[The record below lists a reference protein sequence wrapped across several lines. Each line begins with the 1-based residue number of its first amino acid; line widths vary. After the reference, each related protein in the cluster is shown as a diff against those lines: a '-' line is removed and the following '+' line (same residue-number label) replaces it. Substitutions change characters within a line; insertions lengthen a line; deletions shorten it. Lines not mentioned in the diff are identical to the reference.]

1 MPAGL
6 SIHVLGTLRA
16 GVFSPCP
23 AQPCFCFQGD
33 RVAIGT
39 RAWSCP
45 ALVLRD
51 SSVSPRH
58 ALVERN
64 GASWVVQELESDN
77 GIRPVSLAP
86 DSEHGPENGAPA
98 SRLEFA
104 EEMCC
109 CVGAVV
115 VRFRLLE

>member
-1 MPAGL
+1 MAAGL
-6 SIHVLGTLRA
+6 SIHVLGTLRG

-33 RVAIGT
+33 RVAIGA

-58 ALVERN
+58 ATVERN
-64 GASWVVQELESDN
+64 GASWVVQDLESDN
-77 GIRPVSLAP
+77 GIRPVSFSP
-86 DSEHGPENGAPA
+86 DSDRSAEDGAPA
-98 SRLEFA
+98 SRLEFT

-115 VRFRLLE
+115 VRLEPLE